1 MALRSEVARTD
12 NSKLGRAVL
21 NNRVGQQKSLVASND
36 VVKKKKTTK
45 KATTKKTVKK
55 TKTEK

>member
-36 VVKKKKTTK
+36 VVKKKTTK